1 MGVLFAYLFVCFSFC
16 TVRVI
21 RHAEKVGTYDKG
33 EVSFDNISDLITG
46 ARESRG
52 GDLPNLLNYP
62 FIAKALRDVGYEGVV
77 GMEAFSLENDELA
90 LERFRSAFAV

>member
-33 EVSFDNISDLITG
+33 EVSFDDISDLITG
-46 ARESRG
+46 ARES
-52 GDLPNLLNYP
+52 
-62 FIAKALRDVGYEGVV
+62 
-77 GMEAFSLENDELA
+77 
-90 LERFRSAFAV
+90 